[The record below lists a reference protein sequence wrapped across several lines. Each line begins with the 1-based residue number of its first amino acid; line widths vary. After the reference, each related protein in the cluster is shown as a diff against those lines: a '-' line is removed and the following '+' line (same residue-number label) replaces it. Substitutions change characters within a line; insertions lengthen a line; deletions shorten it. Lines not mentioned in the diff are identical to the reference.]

1 MIVIEL
7 EYGKYYILERETADS
22 SYKLNEE
29 KMYFEILENGE
40 VIKATMT
47 NEKIEM
53 PKTFNTDLSSTIII
67 AITALLGIG
76 LLVYEKKKNK

>member
-1 MIVIEL
+1 
-7 EYGKYYILERETADS
+7 
-22 SYKLNEE
+22 
-29 KMYFEILENGE
+29 
-40 VIKATMT
+40 MT